1 MTSWKDV
8 ALDCKAQAEELT
20 RKVRDL
26 ESTVEQEHAAML
38 KERSEKYALKMKLTA
53 ANEKLKRRRDEVMP
67 ALVGEGEYECPDPTC
82 CCALVED
89 WEFCPSCGASLDW
102 ESVGT
107 PDWYAEESE
116 AFYREQQVS
125 APLGVVPL

>member
-8 ALDCKAQAEELT
+8 VADCKLEVEELT

-26 ESTVEQEHAAML
+26 GSTVEAEHAAML
-38 KERSEKYALKMKLTA
+38 KERREKLALKMKLTA
-53 ANEKLKRRRDEVMP
+53 ANEKLKRRRDEVVP

-89 WEFCPSCGASLDW
+89 WRFCPSCGASLDW
-102 ESVGT
+102 ESVGA